1 MFQQP
6 FFSMLNIASK
16 PGLMMLKALYMLGVI
31 DVIDVIDVICL
42 IHPFIHVLCL
52 RTESEFCGELL

>member
-16 PGLMMLKALYMLGVI
+16 LGLMMLKALYMLG
-31 DVIDVIDVICL
+31 VIDVICL

>member
-16 PGLMMLKALYMLGVI
+16 LGLMMLKALYMLG
-31 DVIDVIDVICL
+31 VIDVIDVICL